1 MMLDL
6 QSHLAADPGGEARHA
21 LDDLPYFEYSRP
33 VNFAHT

>member
-6 QSHLAADPGGEARHA
+6 ESHVASIPGGEARQA

-33 VNFAHT
+33 NSFVRA